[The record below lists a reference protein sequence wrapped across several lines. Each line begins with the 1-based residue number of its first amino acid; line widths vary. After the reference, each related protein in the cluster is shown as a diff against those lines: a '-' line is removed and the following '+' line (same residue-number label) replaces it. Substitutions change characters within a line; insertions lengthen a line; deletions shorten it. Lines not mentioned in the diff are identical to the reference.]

1 MQVQLAWRCI
11 NQHRWLRRIV
21 VGRQKYTADRRQMTW
36 NVWVREIVRGIEV
49 RPLSDI
55 GPVVAELPSGVFQRQ
70 ELKSF
75 DEVVTRRRGIYIRVL
90 LPDGKD
96 AITMY
101 ESGHC
106 LRSVM
111 PQFRCRTIGGIAI
124 EERFHSTHGGHLEVG
139 YRVFI
144 PWAN

>member
-1 MQVQLAWRCI
+1 
-11 NQHRWLRRIV
+11 
-21 VGRQKYTADRRQMTW
+21 MTW